1 MMRFGVCTSY
11 DNASAWRDA
20 PVDYIEESVQR
31 FLRPERPQEEFAAH
45 LARAA
50 ALPLPIEAANNL
62 LPPDLSLV
70 ATPTR
75 QVDHARLEAYMRT
88 ALERAAQAGIR
99 VLVFGSGGARACP
112 AGVTR
117 ADAERQIGA
126 HLATWS
132 IWARDYD
139 VQIALEPLRYEE
151 TNTLNTVAEGGAL
164 VTSIAAS
171 GATLLADVYHMACNG
186 EAPASLEPYG
196 PLLAHVHVAERRD
209 RAAPGRYG
217 EDFRPYFAAL
227 RRAHYDRR
235 ISVEC
240 NWQDFAAE
248 VGPAMATLRAQWA
261 DSSGA

>member
-1 MMRFGVCTSY
+1 MRFGVCTSY
-11 DNASAWRDA
+11 DRASQLSNMS
-20 PVDYIEESVQR
+20 VDYIEENVQR
-31 FLRPERPQEEFAAH
+31 FLCPERPQEEFAAH
-45 LARAA
+45 LARASA
-50 ALPLPIEAANNL
+50 APLPIEAANSL
-62 LPPDLSLV
+62 LPPDMTLV
-70 ATPTR
+70 TTPTQ
-75 QVDHARLEAYMRT
+75 QVDHARIEAYMRT
-88 ALERAAQAGIR
+88 ALARAAQANIR
-99 VLVFGSGGARACP
+99 IIVFGSGAARACP
-112 AGVTR
+112 PGVAR
-117 ADAERQIGA
+117 ADAVRQIGA

-132 IWARDYD
+132 AWARDYG

-171 GATLLADVYHMACNG
+171 GAMLLADTYHMACNG
-186 EAPASLEPYG
+186 EAPDSLEPYG

-227 RRAHYDRR
+227 RRVHYDRR

-248 VGPAMATLRAQWA
+248 VGPAMTTLREQWA
-261 DSSGA
+261 DTSGS

>member
-1 MMRFGVCTSY
+1 MRFGVCTSY
-11 DNASAWRDA
+11 DRASELHGMS
-20 PVDYIEESVQR
+20 VDYIEESVQR
-31 FLRPERPQEEFAAH
+31 FLCPERPREEFAVH

-50 ALPLPIEAANNL
+50 TLTLPIEAANSL
-62 LPPDLSLV
+62 LPPDMTLV
-70 ATPTR
+70 ASPTR
-75 QVDHARLEAYMRT
+75 QVDHARIEAYMRT

-99 VLVFGSGGARACP
+99 VIVFGSGDARACP
-112 AGVTR
+112 MGVAR
-117 ADAERQIGA
+117 DDAVRKIGA

-132 IWARDYD
+132 AWARDYD
-139 VQIALEPLRYEE
+139 IQIALEPLRYEE

-171 GATLLADVYHMACNG
+171 GAMLLADVYHMACNG
-186 EAPASLEPYG
+186 EAPDSLEPYG
-196 PLLAHVHVAERRD
+196 PLLAHVHVAEQRD

-240 NWQDFAAE
+240 NWRDFAAE
-248 VGPAMATLRAQWA
+248 VGPAMTTLRAQWA
-261 DSSGA
+261 DSSGS